1 MSEFFGKFKTGIK
14 NTGMN
19 VKTTVD
25 VNSCRVK
32 AGRKKADIEEEY
44 YNFGKRIFE
53 NYQENNG
60 YRETAALVE
69 EYCSKIEGMQNEVR
83 SLEAKINEK
92 GKKKKCPCGQTVT
105 KDVKFCPCCGHKF

>member
-14 NTGMN
+14 NAGMN
-19 VKTTVD
+19 VKKTVD

-69 EYCSKIEGMQNEVR
+69 ECCIKIEGMQNEV
-83 SLEAKINEK
+83 SALEAKINEN
-92 GKKKKCPCGQTVT
+92 GKKKKCFCGKTVP
-105 KDVKFCPCCGHKF
+105 KAVKYCPFCGYKF